1 MEPLLR
7 ALLNIPEVAE
17 AAGHIQEG
25 QTPVAIT
32 GLSPVHR
39 AQIAAALA
47 LQTRRPLVMVC
58 AEEAE
63 ATRLAGDLQALTA
76 RRPQTLFGSEL
87 YVRPGAVTSR
97 EWEHRRI
104 AALYD
109 LAQGNDTIVVAT
121 AEGLLQKVPAR

>member
-1 MEPLLR
+1 M
-7 ALLNIPEVAE
+7 
-17 AAGHIQEG
+17 
-25 QTPVAIT
+25 T
-32 GLSPVHR
+32 GLSPIHR

-58 AEEAE
+58 AEEGE
-63 ATRLAGDLQALTA
+63 ATRLAGDLQALTGGA
-76 RRPQTLFGSEL
+76 PSLYGSEL

-109 LAQGNDTIVVAT
+109 LAQGRGHVVVAT
-121 AEGLLQKVPAR
+121 AEGLLQKVPARGPAERGHHPEAGGAL